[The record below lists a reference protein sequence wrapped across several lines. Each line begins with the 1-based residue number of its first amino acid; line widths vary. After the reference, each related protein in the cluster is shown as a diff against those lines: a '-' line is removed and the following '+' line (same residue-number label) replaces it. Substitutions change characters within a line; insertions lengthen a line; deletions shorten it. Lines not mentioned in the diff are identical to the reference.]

1 MERQREVDGWDAA
14 ALLAEMTCRGAVHWT
29 GRDGLWTALVG
40 DTTVELRAG
49 FRQHELVAHRDADG
63 GRREW
68 LFTVTGNDQLVALA
82 ADVARTRHRS
92 GGYLGQFV
100 AELKA
105 MGEGAK

>member
-14 ALLAEMTCRGAVHWT
+14 ALLAEMTRRGVVHWT

-40 DTTVELRAG
+40 DITVELRAG
-49 FRQHELVAHRDADG
+49 FRQHELVAHQDADG
-63 GRREW
+63 GRRW
-68 LFTVTGNDQLVALA
+68 LFTVTGNAELAALA
-82 ADVARTRHRS
+82 ADVARTRSLCGDH
-92 GGYLGQFV
+92 LGWFM